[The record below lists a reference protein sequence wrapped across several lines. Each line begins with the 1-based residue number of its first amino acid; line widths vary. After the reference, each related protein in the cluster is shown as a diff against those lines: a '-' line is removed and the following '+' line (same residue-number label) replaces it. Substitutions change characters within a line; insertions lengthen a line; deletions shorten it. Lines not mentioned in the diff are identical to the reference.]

1 MRLDYI
7 PHHSPRVYN
16 QLLRQY
22 CFIEIQMEQL
32 KDLSKK
38 IFTNIFFH
46 SNKWKRYESC
56 LNPIFFSRNSSV
68 SKLNVTKCWR

>member
-22 CFIEIQMEQL
+22 CFIEIKMEQL

-38 IFTNIFFH
+38 IFTNIFF
-46 SNKWKRYESC
+46 SFKQMEK
-56 LNPIFFSRNSSV
+56 V
-68 SKLNVTKCWR
+68 